1 MKDAVGGSLLLNIV
15 VIFTSIV
22 ILFFV
27 GIIAYSKAYKI
38 KNRIIEVIEK
48 NETYSPA
55 IAENQLNND
64 LGRAGYIIASQDQ
77 IDEKCV
83 KSGETNLNKVDPGKS
98 GYLYC
103 VYEKSC
109 DQRELDP
116 NTNEEVCTGERSYE
130 VVTYIHFNFPVI
142 GDLMTFAVRGETKTL
157 GRIYNY

>member
-1 MKDAVGGSLLLNIV
+1 MKDAIGGSLLLNLV

-27 GIIAYSKAYKI
+27 GIVAYSKAYKI
-38 KNRIIEVIEK
+38 KNRIIEVIER
-48 NETYSPA
+48 NETYNPG
-55 IAENQLNND
+55 IAEQQLKND
-64 LGRAGYIIASQDQ
+64 LSKAGYMMASSVD
-77 IDEKCV
+77 INAKC
-83 KSGETNLNKVDPGKS
+83 GEGNLNIVSLGMN

-109 DQRELDP
+109 AQRELDP
-116 NTNEEVCTGERSYE
+116 NTNEEVCTGERTYE

-142 GDLMTFAVRGETKTL
+142 GDLMTFAVKGETKTL

>member
-15 VIFTSIV
+15 VIIVSIV

-48 NETYSPA
+48 NENYSPD
-55 IAENQLNND
+55 IAKEQLNND
-64 LGRAGYIIASQDQ
+64 LGRAGYIVASREQ
-77 IDEKCV
+77 INNKCN
-83 KSGETNLNKVDPGKS
+83 GNNLNKIDYGT

-103 VYEKSC
+103 VYLKNCENY
-109 DQRELDP
+109 DE
-116 NTNEEVCTGERSYE
+116 TTGVCEGERNYE

-142 GDLMTFAVRGETKTL
+142 GDLMTFEVKGETKTL

>member
-55 IAENQLNND
+55 IATAQLDND
-64 LGRAGYIIASQDQ
+64 LGRAGYIIASKDQ

-83 KSGETNLNKVDPGKS
+83 KSGQTNLNVVEPGRS

-109 DQRELDP
+109 ARRETDP
-116 NTNEEVCTGERSYE
+116 NTGNEVCTGERSYE

-142 GDLMTFAVRGETKTL
+142 GDLMTFAVKGETKTL